1 MNQDRT
7 FIFHLQ
13 KTLKNGEDFILA
25 TVIKTWGSAPN
36 PVGSMLIVNA
46 LGEIFGSVS
55 GGCVEGA
62 LIIEA
67 ITTLKSNK
75 CKVLT
80 FGVTNEKAFQVGLA
94 CGGEIQVLLEPF
106 LKTDKISRDNLANFI
121 QGHLNETLS
130 IYTIDLMSFK
140 RTFHKDNSKLALKI
154 PVEKFDEGCSFILG
168 NTFYSILFPRPKLV
182 IVGAVHIAQYLA
194 NFAQMFEYQIHV
206 IDPRST
212 FASIKRFPKVKI
224 SVEWPDTVLNEAS
237 LDKNCALITLT
248 HDPKIDDM
256 ALQKALDSDCFYI
269 GSLGST
275 RTHEQRINRFKLL
288 GFKEEKIHRIKGP
301 VGLDIGAKSP
311 NEIALSIM
319 AEIISVRRKR

>member
-13 KTLKNGEDFILA
+13 KTLNNGEDFILA

-121 QGHLNETLS
+121 Q
-130 IYTIDLMSFK
+130 
-140 RTFHKDNSKLALKI
+140 LALKI
-154 PVEKFDEGCSFILG
+154 PIEKFDEGCSFILG

-288 GFKEEKIHRIKGP
+288 GFEEEKIHRIKGP
-301 VGLDIGAKSP
+301 VGLDIGAKNP

-319 AEIISVRRKR
+319 ADIISVRRKK